1 MQYGK
6 LKKSQQN
13 RDCLPEIATGAKRPR
28 NDKSGSLA
36 ALKLPR
42 PKWAAAWETISAIW
56 HGAEQPLRL
65 GVEQAE
71 AAVAAGQDADLHRG

>member
-28 NDKSGSLA
+28 NDKSGSRCGWRSTREPA
-36 ALKLPR
+36 ASM
-42 PKWAAAWETISAIW
+42 A
-56 HGAEQPLRL
+56 LRERRYRQTPARR
-65 GVEQAE
+65 GRRR
-71 AAVAAGQDADLHRG
+71 AGTYVF